1 MGYALFAQRK
11 VCLTGQLNSVS
22 LQQTQRSNEQY
33 LLATQTLSLQQQ
45 LSSMQAAQSLELSDL
60 YELLSHAT
68 ADGGLDQT
76 YVNEIKNNKDS
87 NGKTQYENLTKD
99 AQELVD
105 KHETANRDA
114 INAKIKEVESGFE
127 AELDEINR
135 EIYLVSIKENAV
147 EMEVKRLDTQVSSLQ
162 KQLEAVEEAE
172 SSAIDRATPKFNGVG

>member
-11 VCLTGQLNSVS
+11 VQLTGQLNAVS

-33 LLATQTLSLQQQ
+33 LLATNTLSLQQQ
-45 LSSMQAAQSLELSDL
+45 MSSMQAAQSLELSDL
-60 YELLSHAT
+60 YEVLSHST
-68 ADGGLDQT
+68 ENDGMDPE
-76 YVNEIKNNKDS
+76 YVSDIKENKDS
-87 NGKTQYENLTKD
+87 NGKTQYQNLTQDAKD
-99 AQELVD
+99 LIDDNASRE
-105 KHETANRDA
+105 A
-114 INAKIKEVESGFE
+114 INAKIREVEAGFE

-135 EIYLVSIKENAV
+135 EIYLVSVKENAI